1 MKIFGNKNAAN
12 HFCRMHIA
20 FITYKDEPKLF
31 EDDQLI
37 ADYLESKNIKVSP
50 IPWDDET
57 IDWTSFDTVVIR
69 STWDYIHRAIE
80 FNMWLGKLKDLG
92 VKVLNP
98 ISVIQ
103 WNQHKSYFVDFSKK
117 GILVPSFQYCPAKS
131 KFELSSIIK
140 EKGWDKAVVKP
151 AVSAGSFNTWVVEK
165 DNLAN
170 SQQRFAELLQTNDMI
185 AQEFMNEVLTEG
197 EWSLLFFNKKFSH
210 AIIKKPKHGDFRVQA
225 KFGGTDEPAQ
235 PDLSIVE
242 QAERI
247 LKKVEEPLLYAR
259 VDGVITNDN
268 KFWLMELELI
278 EPVLFVKNS
287 KNGCAHFYEA
297 LLSLC

>member
-1 MKIFGNKNAAN
+1 M
-12 HFCRMHIA
+12 RIA
-20 FITYKDEPKLF
+20 FVTYKDEPLLF

-37 ADYLESKNIKVSP
+37 ADYLESKEIKVSP

-57 IDWTSFDTVVIR
+57 VDWTSFDAVVIR
-69 STWDYIHRAIE
+69 SSWDYIHRATE
-80 FNMWLGKLKDLG
+80 FNIWLEKLKTLG

-117 GILVPSFQYCPAKS
+117 GIVVPPFQYCPAES

-185 AQEFMNEVLTEG
+185 VQEFMKEVLTDG

-210 AIIKKPKHGDFRVQA
+210 AIIKKPKVGDFRVQA
-225 KFGGTDEPAQ
+225 KFGGSAEP
-235 PDLSIVE
+235 IVADTKIIE
-242 QAERI
+242 QAANI
-247 LKKVEEPLLYAR
+247 LYKIDEPLLYAR
-259 VDGVITNDN
+259 VDGLVLNGD
-268 KFWLMELELI
+268 FYLMELELI
-278 EPVLFVKNS
+278 EPVLFVEQAEHACEN
-287 KNGCAHFYEA
+287 FYHA
-297 LLSLC
+297 LLKLV